1 MDDGS
6 RKATPWEVVRTVLSA
21 FIGVRRRADHERI
34 RVTPLQVIVTAV
46 VAAAIFVLGLI
57 SVVRWVTR

>member
-6 RKATPWEVVRTVLSA
+6 RKATPWEALRTVLSA
-21 FIGVRRRADHERI
+21 FIGVRRRDDHEKV

-46 VAAAIFVLGLI
+46 IAAALFVLGLI
-57 SVVRWVTR
+57 AVVRWVTR